1 MQILAIDF
9 GLKKVGLAIGNTL
22 TKTSMPIST
31 IFYKSKQ
38 ELFNLLEKHVIEWK
52 PEFIIIGNPLNMDQT
67 ESEMSKLAEKFLFKG
82 HNVTVIDIHKSK
94 YEFRKKILK
103 KTKFFKANIT
113 SLDSLKKVKVK
124 SNSVLLHCAGQASA
138 ALSFRNPQ
146 DDLKKN
152 ILQLLIIPICFI

>member
-38 ELFNLLEKHVIEWK
+38 ELFNLLEKHVFEWN

-67 ESEMSKLAEKFLFKG
+67 ESEMSKLAEKFSTQF
-82 HNVTVIDIHKSK
+82 SK
-94 YEFRKKILK
+94 KFNLAVKLVDERLSSFEAKEF
-103 KTKFFKANIT
+103 TKDDNLDAMAAKLI
-113 SLDSLKKVKVK
+113 LDSWMNNNEH
-124 SNSVLLHCAGQASA
+124 S
-138 ALSFRNPQ
+138 
-146 DDLKKN
+146 
-152 ILQLLIIPICFI
+152 

>member
-22 TKTSMPIST
+22 TKTSMPINT

-67 ESEMSKLAEKFLFKG
+67 ESEMSKLTEKYSNHF
-82 HNVTVIDIHKSK
+82 SK
-94 YEFRKKILK
+94 KFNLAVELVDERLSSFEAKEFAKDGNLDAMAAKLI
-103 KTKFFKANIT
+103 
-113 SLDSLKKVKVK
+113 LDSWMNNNEH
-124 SNSVLLHCAGQASA
+124 S
-138 ALSFRNPQ
+138 
-146 DDLKKN
+146 
-152 ILQLLIIPICFI
+152 

>member
-52 PEFIIIGNPLNMDQT
+52 PECIIIGNPLNMDQT
-67 ESEMSKLAEKFLFKG
+67 ESEMSKLAEKFSTQF
-82 HNVTVIDIHKSK
+82 SK
-94 YEFRKKILK
+94 KFNLAVELVDERLSSFEAKEF
-103 KTKFFKANIT
+103 TKDDNLDAMAAKLI
-113 SLDSLKKVKVK
+113 LDSWMNNYEH
-124 SNSVLLHCAGQASA
+124 S
-138 ALSFRNPQ
+138 
-146 DDLKKN
+146 
-152 ILQLLIIPICFI
+152 

>member
-67 ESEMSKLAEKFLFKG
+67 ESEMSKLAKKFSTQFSKKFNLAVELVDERLSSFEAKEFTKDDNLDAMAVCFLSLMTKYLDAFLLFFFLLG
-82 HNVTVIDIHKSK
+82 PSTALFVT
-94 YEFRKKILK
+94 F
-103 KTKFFKANIT
+103 KFTRIA
-113 SLDSLKKVKVK
+113 
-124 SNSVLLHCAGQASA
+124 
-138 ALSFRNPQ
+138 
-146 DDLKKN
+146 
-152 ILQLLIIPICFI
+152 

>member
-38 ELFNLLEKHVIEWK
+38 ELFNLLEKHVTEWK

-67 ESEMSKLAEKFLFKG
+67 ESEMSKLAEKFSNQF
-82 HNVTVIDIHKSK
+82 SK
-94 YEFRKKILK
+94 KFNLAVELVDERLSSFEAKEFAKDGNLDAMAAKLI
-103 KTKFFKANIT
+103 
-113 SLDSLKKVKVK
+113 LDSWMNNNEH
-124 SNSVLLHCAGQASA
+124 S
-138 ALSFRNPQ
+138 
-146 DDLKKN
+146 
-152 ILQLLIIPICFI
+152 

>member
-67 ESEMSKLAEKFLFKG
+67 ESEMSKLAEKFSTQF
-82 HNVTVIDIHKSK
+82 SK
-94 YEFRKKILK
+94 KFNLAVELVDERLSSFEAKEFAKDD
-103 KTKFFKANIT
+103 
-113 SLDSLKKVKVK
+113 SLD
-124 SNSVLLHCAGQASA
+124 AMA
-138 ALSFRNPQ
+138 AKL
-146 DDLKKN
+146 
-152 ILQLLIIPICFI
+152 ILDSWMNNNEYS

>member
-52 PEFIIIGNPLNMDQT
+52 PELIIIGNPLNMDQT
-67 ESEMSKLAEKFLFKG
+67 ESEMSKLAEKFSTQF
-82 HNVTVIDIHKSK
+82 SK
-94 YEFRKKILK
+94 KFNLAVELVDERLSSFEAKEF
-103 KTKFFKANIT
+103 TKDNNLDAMAAKLI
-113 SLDSLKKVKVK
+113 LDSWMNNNEH
-124 SNSVLLHCAGQASA
+124 S
-138 ALSFRNPQ
+138 
-146 DDLKKN
+146 
-152 ILQLLIIPICFI
+152 

>member
-22 TKTSMPIST
+22 TKTSMPINT

-67 ESEMSKLAEKFLFKG
+67 ESEMSKLAEKFSTQF
-82 HNVTVIDIHKSK
+82 SK
-94 YEFRKKILK
+94 KFNLAVELVDERLSSFEAKEF
-103 KTKFFKANIT
+103 TKDGNLDAMAAKLI
-113 SLDSLKKVKVK
+113 LDSWMNNNEH
-124 SNSVLLHCAGQASA
+124 S
-138 ALSFRNPQ
+138 
-146 DDLKKN
+146 
-152 ILQLLIIPICFI
+152 

>member
-38 ELFNLLEKHVIEWK
+38 ELFNLLEKNVIEWK

-67 ESEMSKLAEKFLFKG
+67 ESEMSKLAEKFSTQF
-82 HNVTVIDIHKSK
+82 SK
-94 YEFRKKILK
+94 KFNLAVELVDERLSSFEAKEFAKDDNLDAMAAKLI
-103 KTKFFKANIT
+103 
-113 SLDSLKKVKVK
+113 LDSWMNNNEH
-124 SNSVLLHCAGQASA
+124 S
-138 ALSFRNPQ
+138 
-146 DDLKKN
+146 
-152 ILQLLIIPICFI
+152 

>member
-38 ELFNLLEKHVIEWK
+38 ELFNLLEKHVTEWK

-67 ESEMSKLAEKFLFKG
+67 ESEMSKLAEKFSNQF
-82 HNVTVIDIHKSK
+82 SK
-94 YEFRKKILK
+94 KFNLAVELVDERLSSFEAKEF
-103 KTKFFKANIT
+103 TKDDNLDAMAAKLI
-113 SLDSLKKVKVK
+113 LDSWMNNNEH
-124 SNSVLLHCAGQASA
+124 S
-138 ALSFRNPQ
+138 
-146 DDLKKN
+146 
-152 ILQLLIIPICFI
+152 

>member
-9 GLKKVGLAIGNTL
+9 GLKKVGLAVGNTL

-67 ESEMSKLAEKFLFKG
+67 ESEMSKLAEKFSTQF
-82 HNVTVIDIHKSK
+82 SK
-94 YEFRKKILK
+94 KFNLAVELVDERLSSFEAKEFAKDDNLDAMAAKLI
-103 KTKFFKANIT
+103 
-113 SLDSLKKVKVK
+113 LDSWMNNNEH
-124 SNSVLLHCAGQASA
+124 S
-138 ALSFRNPQ
+138 
-146 DDLKKN
+146 
-152 ILQLLIIPICFI
+152 

>member
-52 PEFIIIGNPLNMDQT
+52 PECIIIGNPLNMDQT
-67 ESEMSKLAEKFLFKG
+67 ESEMSKLAEKFSTQF
-82 HNVTVIDIHKSK
+82 SK
-94 YEFRKKILK
+94 KFNLAVELVDERLSSFEAKEF
-103 KTKFFKANIT
+103 TKDDNLDAMAAKLI
-113 SLDSLKKVKVK
+113 LDSWMNNNEH
-124 SNSVLLHCAGQASA
+124 S
-138 ALSFRNPQ
+138 
-146 DDLKKN
+146 
-152 ILQLLIIPICFI
+152 

>member
-67 ESEMSKLAEKFLFKG
+67 ESEMSKLAEKFSTQF
-82 HNVTVIDIHKSK
+82 SK
-94 YEFRKKILK
+94 KFNLAVELVDERLSSFEAKEFTKDDNRWDELKKIK
-103 KTKFFKANIT
+103 I
-113 SLDSLKKVKVK
+113 
-124 SNSVLLHCAGQASA
+124 
-138 ALSFRNPQ
+138 
-146 DDLKKN
+146 
-152 ILQLLIIPICFI
+152 

>member
-38 ELFNLLEKHVIEWK
+38 ELFNLLEKHVTEWK

-67 ESEMSKLAEKFLFKG
+67 ESEMSKLAEKFSTQF
-82 HNVTVIDIHKSK
+82 SK
-94 YEFRKKILK
+94 KFNLAVELVDERLSSFEAKEFAKDDNLDAMAAKLI
-103 KTKFFKANIT
+103 
-113 SLDSLKKVKVK
+113 LDSWMNNNEH
-124 SNSVLLHCAGQASA
+124 S
-138 ALSFRNPQ
+138 
-146 DDLKKN
+146 
-152 ILQLLIIPICFI
+152 

>member
-52 PEFIIIGNPLNMDQT
+52 PAFIIIGNPLNMDQT
-67 ESEMSKLAEKFLFKG
+67 ESEMSKLAEKFSTQF
-82 HNVTVIDIHKSK
+82 SK
-94 YEFRKKILK
+94 KFNLAVQLVDERLSSFEAKEFAKDDNLDAMAAKLI
-103 KTKFFKANIT
+103 
-113 SLDSLKKVKVK
+113 LDSWMNNNEH
-124 SNSVLLHCAGQASA
+124 S
-138 ALSFRNPQ
+138 
-146 DDLKKN
+146 
-152 ILQLLIIPICFI
+152 

>member
-52 PEFIIIGNPLNMDQT
+52 PEFIIIGKPLNMDQT
-67 ESEMSKLAEKFLFKG
+67 ESEMSKLAEKFSNQF
-82 HNVTVIDIHKSK
+82 SK
-94 YEFRKKILK
+94 KFNLAVELVDERLSSFEAKEFAKDDNLDAMAAKLI
-103 KTKFFKANIT
+103 
-113 SLDSLKKVKVK
+113 LDSWMNNNEH
-124 SNSVLLHCAGQASA
+124 S
-138 ALSFRNPQ
+138 
-146 DDLKKN
+146 
-152 ILQLLIIPICFI
+152 

>member
-38 ELFNLLEKHVIEWK
+38 ELFNLLEKQVIEWK

-67 ESEMSKLAEKFLFKG
+67 ESEMSKLAEKFSNQF
-82 HNVTVIDIHKSK
+82 SK
-94 YEFRKKILK
+94 KFNLAVELVDERLSSFEAKEFAKDDNLDAMAAKLI
-103 KTKFFKANIT
+103 
-113 SLDSLKKVKVK
+113 LDSWMNNNEH
-124 SNSVLLHCAGQASA
+124 S
-138 ALSFRNPQ
+138 
-146 DDLKKN
+146 
-152 ILQLLIIPICFI
+152 

>member
-31 IFYKSKQ
+31 IFYKSQQ

-67 ESEMSKLAEKFLFKG
+67 ESEMSKLAEKFSTQFSKKFNL
-82 HNVTVIDIHKSK
+82 TVKLVDERLSSFEAK
-94 YEFRKKILK
+94 EFAKDDNLDAMAAKLI
-103 KTKFFKANIT
+103 
-113 SLDSLKKVKVK
+113 LDSWMNNNEH
-124 SNSVLLHCAGQASA
+124 S
-138 ALSFRNPQ
+138 
-146 DDLKKN
+146 
-152 ILQLLIIPICFI
+152 

>member
-38 ELFNLLEKHVIEWK
+38 ELFNLLEKHVTEWK

-67 ESEMSKLAEKFLFKG
+67 ESEMSKLAEKFSNQF
-82 HNVTVIDIHKSK
+82 SK
-94 YEFRKKILK
+94 KFNLAVELVDERLSSFEAKEFAKDGNLDAMAAKLI
-103 KTKFFKANIT
+103 
-113 SLDSLKKVKVK
+113 LDSWM
-124 SNSVLLHCAGQASA
+124 NNNEH
-138 ALSFRNPQ
+138 P
-146 DDLKKN
+146 
-152 ILQLLIIPICFI
+152 

>member
-31 IFYKSKQ
+31 IFYNSKQ

-67 ESEMSKLAEKFLFKG
+67 ESEMSKLAEKFSTQF
-82 HNVTVIDIHKSK
+82 SK
-94 YEFRKKILK
+94 KFNLAVELVDERLSSFEAKEF
-103 KTKFFKANIT
+103 TKDDNLDAMAAKLI
-113 SLDSLKKVKVK
+113 LDSWMNNNEH
-124 SNSVLLHCAGQASA
+124 S
-138 ALSFRNPQ
+138 
-146 DDLKKN
+146 
-152 ILQLLIIPICFI
+152 

>member
-67 ESEMSKLAEKFLFKG
+67 ESEMSKLAEKFSTQF
-82 HNVTVIDIHKSK
+82 SK
-94 YEFRKKILK
+94 KFNLAVELVDERLSTFEAKEF
-103 KTKFFKANIT
+103 TKDDNLDAMAAKLI
-113 SLDSLKKVKVK
+113 LDSWMNNNEY
-124 SNSVLLHCAGQASA
+124 S
-138 ALSFRNPQ
+138 
-146 DDLKKN
+146 
-152 ILQLLIIPICFI
+152 

>member
-38 ELFNLLEKHVIEWK
+38 ELFNLLEKHVTEWK

-67 ESEMSKLAEKFLFKG
+67 ESEMSKLAEKFSTQF
-82 HNVTVIDIHKSK
+82 SK
-94 YEFRKKILK
+94 KFNLAVQLVDERLSSFEAKEFAKDDNLDAMAAKLI
-103 KTKFFKANIT
+103 
-113 SLDSLKKVKVK
+113 LDSWMNNNEH
-124 SNSVLLHCAGQASA
+124 S
-138 ALSFRNPQ
+138 
-146 DDLKKN
+146 
-152 ILQLLIIPICFI
+152 